1 MSRPSSPIQPIDP
14 VARPRWEHSPASAS
28 ASVSLSVSAGP
39 SPSKTTTINRTE
51 PVDTV
56 DLTTTKGEVDV
67 GTEKMVETGVEKE
80 EWAERVEKS
89 AEETH
94 QDKDVQII
102 TEDGPTTKDS
112 EMKVTPPSSR
122 EKSIGRETDVQVDN
136 TKPEQ
141 DGEEK
146 TQQQRHASGPP
157 MSGTTTGNPSVDIMG
172 SSATPTTATTANQPA
187 ANSTTTTTTT
197 AGNNLLPA
205 VLHRPPIRPV
215 VTGVSKSKFDLELNP
230 FEQSFSRSSTSIH
243 KHNGNPQHTGSSSGD
258 VRIAYGDWNNTRGR
272 AESAAGAAAVGGD
285 KRKRSEEDG
294 GDDDADDDDDERNNL
309 LHPKMSLSG
318 SSSPNDK
325 TVLPPLSALTS
336 PVPVDPASH
345 FSWAGISSFLRTGP
359 LSPAMLNG
367 PTSTSGNN
375 THHGHH
381 HSVGGH
387 SVPGMTPG
395 GGFDPS
401 TFRTGFTP
409 GGILAGGV
417 GGASGGGSGFTPG
430 YAGLLTGG
438 GGFPMPSPNTA
449 AFLSMVTHG
458 TPGPG
463 TPTGIGRLGGIG
475 GVPDMQNGGKMML
488 SRPTTAGAGGMN
500 GAGTTIEDMNGRG
513 GMNGD
518 TRRSSD
524 DDDSGAAGSIHSMR
538 QSGQQQ
544 QQQQQQQVAM
554 TPNSLN
560 MLTGVVSRMNS
571 ANTDEEGMYSASSAG
586 NRQQNTLAHQQSHIG
601 PNETN
606 PAHNRLPPPPPHP
619 DHPMHNATDYFVN
632 ATGVQP
638 GGMMGPN
645 GAGVPSHMHA
655 PHPGFV
661 GGSHLSHQH
670 PQHPHQ
676 QQQQQHQQQPMSL
689 PPAHLHASSA
699 DPRAGVPGAGYPMHH
714 AAGATMANVN
724 PQGAGVVGPGGPLNG
739 LFLLSQAHQELG
751 KREEAQRVAGVAPV
765 IDAVANG
772 ADTTRRAVSGGT
784 ATGGRKRKSED
795 TGKPAAGGRG
805 ASKRGKKN
813 GSIGTQHDQSSQQN
827 GINLPAYQGQTIL
840 QQSQALL
847 AQGLQAQAERDAM
860 QEPDDDEDQKM
871 MDMSKDGGADGGDG
885 MGKKDGK
892 PETEEEKRK
901 NFLERNRQA
910 ALKCRQR
917 KKAWLTQLQ
926 TKVDGLTEENERLK
940 AMLTSIT
947 DEAQKLSAVLS
958 SHRDCPGMASSMAQL
973 GLVLPPPLPGHM
985 VQQQRQMSVVPTFV
999 PPQPH

>member
-1 MSRPSSPIQPIDP
+1 MYLHELIHSVFVFDPSATADVLATPPPSSPCTPP
-14 VARPRWEHSPASAS
+14 
-28 ASVSLSVSAGP
+28 P
-39 SPSKTTTINRTE
+39 SPSSTTMTTTLAGSFPPIV
-51 PVDTV
+51 VDYVIDNQFLV
-56 DLTTTKGEVDV
+56 DSAV
-67 GTEKMVETGVEKE
+67 GGTPTFLLDSYV
-80 EWAERVEKS
+80 RV
-89 AEETH
+89 
-94 QDKDVQII
+94 
-102 TEDGPTTKDS
+102 
-112 EMKVTPPSSR
+112 
-122 EKSIGRETDVQVDN
+122 
-136 TKPEQ
+136 

-146 TQQQRHASGPP
+146 MQPRQHRVSGSPVN
-157 MSGTTTGNPSVDIMG
+157 GTTTTTGNPAIDVTG
-172 SSATPTTATTANQPA
+172 SSATANTTTANNTA
-187 ANSTTTTTTT
+187 ANTTT
-197 AGNNLLPA
+197 AIASAGNNNLLPA
-205 VLHRPPIRPV
+205 VLHRPPIRPA

-243 KHNGNPQHTGSSSGD
+243 AHHNGGNATLHTGSSSGD
-258 VRIAYGDWNNTRGR
+258 VRIAYGDWNGKRAR
-272 AESAAGAAAVGGD
+272 AESATEATSAGGD
-285 KRKRSEEDG
+285 KRKRSEED
-294 GDDDADDDDDERNNL
+294 DDNDERNNH
-309 LHPKMSLSG
+309 LHPEMSLSG

-367 PTSTSGNN
+367 PTSASGN
-375 THHGHH
+375 TAHHGHM
-381 HSVGGH
+381 HSVGGQ
-387 SVPGMTPG
+387 SVTGLTPG

-409 GGILAGGV
+409 GGILVGGV
-417 GGASGGGSGFTPG
+417 GGGPGGGSGFTPG

-463 TPTGIGRLGGIG
+463 TPTGVGKLGG
-475 GVPDMQNGGKMML
+475 VQDLQNGGKMML
-488 SRPTTAGAGGMN
+488 SRPATAGAGLN
-500 GAGTTIEDMNGRG
+500 GVATSTTMDVTRRG

-524 DDDSGAAGSIHSMR
+524 EDSGRTGSIHSIH
-538 QSGQQQ
+538 QGGPHQQQ
-544 QQQQQQQVAM
+544 QQQQQQQQPVNM

-560 MLTGVVSRMNS
+560 VLTGVVSRMNS
-571 ANTDEEGMYSASSAG
+571 GNADDEGMYSAAG

-606 PAHNRLPPPPPHP
+606 TAHRLSLPPPPPHP

-632 ATGVQP
+632 ATGVQAA
-638 GGMMGPN
+638 GMVGPN
-645 GAGVPSHMHA
+645 GTGVPSHMHA
-655 PHPGFV
+655 PHSGYV
-661 GGSHLSHQH
+661 GSHLSHQH
-670 PQHPHQ
+670 AHLHQ
-676 QQQQQHQQQPMSL
+676 QQPPQQHQPMSL
-689 PPAHLHASSA
+689 PPAHLHAA
-699 DPRAGVPGAGYPMHH
+699 ATDPRTGVPVGGYPMHH
-714 AAGATMANVN
+714 AGGATMANVN
-724 PQGAGVVGPGGPLNG
+724 PQGAGVGGPGGPLNG

-765 IDAVANG
+765 IDAVVSV
-772 ADTTRRAVSGGT
+772 ADTARRVVNGGT
-784 ATGGRKRKSED
+784 ATGGRKRKSVDGE
-795 TGKPAAGGRG
+795 KAAGGGRGG

-813 GSIGTQHDQSSQQN
+813 GSIGTQHDQLPPQN

-926 TKVDGLTEENERLK
+926 TKVDGLTTENERLK

-973 GLVLPPPLPGHM
+973 GLVLPPPLPGHV

-999 PPQPH
+999 PSQPH

>member
-1 MSRPSSPIQPIDP
+1 MTSLVSTDYLDLHELIHSMFVFDSSAALDMTTPPPSSPCTHPS
-14 VARPRWEHSPASAS
+14 SPAPTSMT
-28 ASVSLSVSAGP
+28 LAGSFP
-39 SPSKTTTINRTE
+39 LVI
-51 PVDTV
+51 D
-56 DLTTTKGEVDV
+56 VDV
-67 GTEKMVETGVEKE
+67 GIDNRFAGNSTAGGGALFLLNSYVAVHD
-80 EWAERVEKS
+80 
-89 AEETH
+89 EETKTQH
-94 QDKDVQII
+94 RHNHDSEASLM
-102 TEDGPTTKDS
+102 TNGPT
-112 EMKVTPPSSR
+112 
-122 EKSIGRETDVQVDN
+122 G
-136 TKPEQ
+136 
-141 DGEEK
+141 
-146 TQQQRHASGPP
+146 AS
-157 MSGTTTGNPSVDIMG
+157 TGNPSLDVTG
-172 SSATPTTATTANQPA
+172 SSATTTTAATASNTA
-187 ANSTTTTTTT
+187 ANSTTTA

-205 VLHRPPIRPV
+205 VLHRPPIRPA

-243 KHNGNPQHTGSSSGD
+243 PHNGNTQNTGSSSED
-258 VRIAYGDWNNTRGR
+258 IRIAYGAWDSKRGR
-272 AESAAGAAAVGGD
+272 AEAAAGVVAAGGD
-285 KRKRSEEDG
+285 KRKRSEEE
-294 GDDDADDDDDERNNL
+294 DDDRNNH

-375 THHGHH
+375 THHGHN

-387 SVPGMTPG
+387 SVTGLTPG

-417 GGASGGGSGFTPG
+417 GGAGFTPG

-463 TPTGIGRLGGIG
+463 TPTGVGRLGTIG
-475 GVPDMQNGGKMML
+475 AVGQDMQNGGGKMML
-488 SRPTTAGAGGMN
+488 SRPTTAGAAGMN
-500 GAGTTIEDMNGRG
+500 GVGTADDVHASGG

-518 TRRSSD
+518 TRRSSG
-524 DDDSGAAGSIHSMR
+524 DDSGASASIHTMH
-538 QSGQQQ
+538 QGGQ

-560 MLTGVVSRMNS
+560 VLTGVVSRMNS
-571 ANTDEEGMYSASSAG
+571 ANADEDGMYSASTAG
-586 NRQQNTLAHQQSHIG
+586 NRQQNSLAHQQSHIG
-601 PNETN
+601 PND
-606 PAHNRLPPPPPHP
+606 ADLAQRLPPPPPHP

-632 ATGVQP
+632 PTGVQS
-638 GGMMGPN
+638 GGMAGQN
-645 GAGVPSHMHA
+645 GAGVPPHMHA
-655 PHPGFV
+655 PHSGYV
-661 GGSHLSHQH
+661 GSHLSHQH
-670 PQHPHQ
+670 PQHLHQQPQ
-676 QQQQQHQQQPMSL
+676 QQQLQQQPMSL

-699 DPRAGVPGAGYPMHH
+699 DPRVGVPGGGYPMHH
-714 AAGATMANVN
+714 AGGATMANVN
-724 PQGAGVVGPGGPLNG
+724 PQGAGVGPGGPLNG

-765 IDAVANG
+765 GDAVIGG
-772 ADTTRRAVSGGT
+772 ADTSRRAVSGST
-784 ATGGRKRKSED
+784 ATGGRKRKSVDAE
-795 TGKPAAGGRG
+795 KPAAGGRG
-805 ASKRGKKN
+805 GGSKRSKKN
-813 GSIGTQHDQSSQQN
+813 GSIGTQHDQPQQGN

-871 MDMSKDGGADGGDG
+871 MDMNGGKDGGDGGDG

-901 NFLERNRQA
+901 NFLERNRQG
-910 ALKCRQR
+910 R
-917 KKAWLTQLQ
+917 
-926 TKVDGLTEENERLK
+926 
-940 AMLTSIT
+940 S
-947 DEAQKLSAVLS
+947 
-958 SHRDCPGMASSMAQL
+958 
-973 GLVLPPPLPGHM
+973 
-985 VQQQRQMSVVPTFV
+985 
-999 PPQPH
+999 